1 MHIVINGQKKE
12 ISAAQSLREI
22 VSRFSSNPAALIA
35 EVNGTIVKKAQWD
48 AVSVNDGDTI
58 ELVSFVGGG

>member
-1 MHIVINGQKKE
+1 MHIMINGQKKK
-12 ISAAQSLREI
+12 IFAAQNLREI
-22 VSRFSSNPAALIA
+22 VGQFSSNPAALIA
-35 EVNGTIVKKAQWD
+35 EVNGTIVKKTQWD

>member
-1 MHIVINGQKKE
+1 MLNGQKKE
-12 ISAAQSLREI
+12 ISPSQNLHEVI
-22 VSRFSSNPAALIA
+22 GRFSQSPAVLIA
-35 EVNGTIVKKAQWD
+35 EVNGTIVKKARWG

>member
-1 MHIVINGQKKE
+1 MHITLNGQKKE
-12 ISAAQSLREI
+12 VLPSQNLQEVI
-22 VSRFSSNPAALIA
+22 SRFSQSSAVLIA

-48 AVSVNDGDTI
+48 AVNVNDGDTI

>member
-1 MHIVINGQKKE
+1 MHIMINGQKKE
-12 ISAAQSLREI
+12 IFAAQNLREI
-22 VSRFSSNPAALIA
+22 VDRFSSNPAALIA

>member
-1 MHIVINGQKKE
+1 MHIMINGQKKE
-12 ISAAQSLREI
+12 IFAAQNLREI
-22 VSRFSSNPAALIA
+22 VGRFSSNPAALIA

>member
-12 ISAAQSLREI
+12 IFTAQNLLEI
-22 VSRFSSNPAALIA
+22 VGQFSSNPAALIA
-35 EVNGTIVKKAQWD
+35 EVNGAIVKKAQWD

>member
-1 MHIVINGQKKE
+1 MINGQKKE
-12 ISAAQSLREI
+12 IFAAQNLREI
-22 VSRFSSNPAALIA
+22 VDRFSSNPAALIA

>member
-12 ISAAQSLREI
+12 IFAAQNLREI
-22 VSRFSSNPAALIA
+22 VGQFSSNPAAPIPQINLPI
-35 EVNGTIVKKAQWD
+35 IKKAQWD

>member
-12 ISAAQSLREI
+12 IFAAQNLREI
-22 VSRFSSNPAALIA
+22 VDRFSSNPAALIA

>member
-1 MHIVINGQKKE
+1 MHIMINGQKKE
-12 ISAAQSLREI
+12 IFAAQNLREI
-22 VSRFSSNPAALIA
+22 VGQFSSNPAALIA

>member
-1 MHIVINGQKKE
+1 MHIMINGQKKK
-12 ISAAQSLREI
+12 IFAAQNLLEI
-22 VSRFSSNPAALIA
+22 VGQFSSNPAALIA
-35 EVNGTIVKKAQWD
+35 EVNGAIVKKAQWD

>member
-1 MHIVINGQKKE
+1 MHIMINGQKKE
-12 ISAAQSLREI
+12 IFAAQNLREI
-22 VSRFSSNPAALIA
+22 VDRFSSNPAALIA
-35 EVNGTIVKKAQWD
+35 EVNGAIVKKAQWD

>member
-1 MHIVINGQKKE
+1 MHITVNGQKKK
-12 ISAAQSLREI
+12 ISPSQNLREVI
-22 VSRFSSNPAALIA
+22 GLFSKSPAVLIA